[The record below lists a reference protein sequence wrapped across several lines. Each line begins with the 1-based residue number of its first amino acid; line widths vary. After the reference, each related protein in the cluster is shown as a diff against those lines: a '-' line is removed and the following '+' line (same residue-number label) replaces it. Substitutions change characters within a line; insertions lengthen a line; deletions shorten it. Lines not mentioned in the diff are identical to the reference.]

1 MNYLNNLFSLEN
13 KTAIIT
19 GASRGLGRAA
29 AIALNGAGANVILI
43 GRDAAML
50 KETRSL
56 LAEPERSRIFEA
68 DVTSND
74 ARKEIIADVMGDFG
88 KIDILINNAGII
100 RRDPA
105 LEYSEKDWNNVI
117 ETNLTSVFHW
127 SQDVGK
133 EMIKSGGGKIINIAS
148 VLSFSGGMN
157 VVAYAAAKGGV
168 AQLTKAL
175 ANEWAKHNINVN
187 AIAPGYFET
196 DATSALRKNPER
208 SAQILSRIPAGRF
221 GEPNEL
227 AGAFIFLSS
236 SASDYMHGHI
246 MAVDG
251 GFNSF

>member
-1 MNYLNNLFSLEN
+1 MVYVNKLFGLPG

-29 AIALNGAGANVILI
+29 AIALNSAGADVILI
-43 GRDAAML
+43 GRDSASL
-50 KETRSL
+50 EETRSL
-56 LAEPERSRIFEA
+56 LTDAKRSKIFEA
-68 DVTSND
+68 DVTSVD
-74 ARKEIIADVMGDFG
+74 ARKKIITDVIGDFG

-100 RRDPA
+100 RRDSA
-105 LEYSEKDWNNVI
+105 LEYSERDWNEVI

-127 SQDVGK
+127 SQDAAK
-133 EMIKSGGGKIINIAS
+133 EMMKTGGGKIINIAS
-148 VLSFSGGMN
+148 VLSFSGGVN

-175 ANEWAKHNINVN
+175 ANEWAKHGINVN

-251 GFNSF
+251 GFNAY